1 MRNLKVSERLQ
12 IVKMAVK
19 RELTY
24 EEIAVQFKVK
34 AQLISDQVK
43 SPKKHRTLFIN
54 KKKNEL
60 RKNCKSK
67 QL

>member
-24 EEIAVQFKVK
+24 EEIALQFKVK
-34 AQLISDQVK
+34 AQLISDLVK
-43 SPKKHRTLFIN
+43 SLKKHRTLFIN

-60 RKNCKSK
+60 RKKLQK
-67 QL
+67 

>member
-1 MRNLKVSERLQ
+1 MRNLKVSERLK

-34 AQLISDQVK
+34 A
-43 SPKKHRTLFIN
+43 
-54 KKKNEL
+54 
-60 RKNCKSK
+60 
-67 QL
+67 